1 MATVLAMIPCTLSAQ
16 KIKVACLGNS
26 ITAGAGI
33 SNEAD
38 KYPSQLQNLLG
49 DGYEVRNFG
58 QNSQTVQMRGYDLT
72 DGSKPGDC
80 AYRNKQKYYWCDKI
94 ALV

>member
-1 MATVLAMIPCTLSAQ
+1 MIGRLLMTMVIAWMLSGISMANAQ
-16 KIKVACLGNS
+16 TIKVACMGNS

-33 SNEAD
+33 SNAAER
-38 KYPSQLQNLLG
+38 YPAQLQSILG

-80 AYRNKQKYYWCDKI
+80 AYRN
-94 ALV
+94 